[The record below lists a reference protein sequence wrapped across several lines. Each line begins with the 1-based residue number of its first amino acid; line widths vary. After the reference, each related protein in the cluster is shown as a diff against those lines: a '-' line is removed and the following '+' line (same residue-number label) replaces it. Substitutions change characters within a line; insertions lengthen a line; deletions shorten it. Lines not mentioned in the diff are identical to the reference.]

1 MESKGG
7 NRFLAVLLLS
17 ITTTALSFPNH
28 HTGLTPY
35 YYNYACPQALP
46 TIRQVVKA
54 AVKKER
60 RMGASLLR
68 LHFHDCFVNGCDASV
83 LLDPT
88 PTIDTEKLAGA
99 NNNSARGFEV
109 IDQIKEE
116 VDKVCGRAVVSCSDI
131 LAVAARDSVVLLGGP
146 WWNVRLGR
154 RDSTTASRTTA
165 NTDLPAPFM
174 DLSAL
179 TSSFQK
185 QGLDAKDLV
194 VLSGGHTLGFA
205 QCFTFKDRAHN
216 DSDIHP
222 KFAKKLQSIC
232 PRAQSE
238 SDSNL
243 AKLDPTS
250 TRFDTLYYKN
260 LLKQKGLLRSDQAL
274 FGSGNT
280 DELVRTYSDDATA
293 FWKDF
298 AKSMVKMGNIKPLTG
313 NLGQVRNN
321 CRRVN

>member
-1 MESKGG
+1 
-7 NRFLAVLLLS
+7 
-17 ITTTALSFPNH
+17 
-28 HTGLTPY
+28 
-35 YYNYACPQALP
+35 
-46 TIRQVVKA
+46 
-54 AVKKER
+54 
-60 RMGASLLR
+60 
-68 LHFHDCFVNGCDASV
+68 
-83 LLDPT
+83 
-88 PTIDTEKLAGA
+88 
-99 NNNSARGFEV
+99 
-109 IDQIKEE
+109 
-116 VDKVCGRAVVSCSDI
+116 
-131 LAVAARDSVVLLGGP
+131 
-146 WWNVRLGR
+146 
-154 RDSTTASRTTA
+154 
-165 NTDLPAPFM
+165 M
-174 DLSAL
+174 DLKAL

-250 TRFDTLYYKN
+250 TRFDTLYYNN

-280 DELVRTYSDDATA
+280 DELVRTYSNDATA